1 MCYVCVKIERVDP
14 STAEQITPSLQFMS
28 FLERAHIQYV
38 LQASLEPVFLVIGWD
53 QDRRCPVLLQ
63 GSHVFY
69 FLISPL
75 EQVTLRDLF
84 TMNRMRVDQDRI
96 EITRC
101 SEESHGPWLD
111 QVIETL
117 PFCHVTL
124 YEPLTD
130 TTDSWMD
137 GYVEEVIACTDDSEE
152 EICHEDI

>member
-1 MCYVCVKIERVDP
+1 
-14 STAEQITPSLQFMS
+14 MS
-28 FLERAHIQYV
+28 FLERARIQYISK
-38 LQASLEPVFLVIGWD
+38 ASLEPVLLVLGID
-53 QDRRCPVLLQ
+53 YHRRCPVLLQ

-96 EITRC
+96 EITLC
-101 SEESHGPWLD
+101 SEESQGPWLD

-130 TTDSWMD
+130 TTDSWMET
-137 GYVEEVIACTDDSEE
+137 YVEEVIACTDDIEE
-152 EICHEDI
+152 EIHHEDT

>member
-1 MCYVCVKIERVDP
+1 MGHVCVKIERVDP

-38 LQASLEPVFLVIGWD
+38 LQASLKPVFLVIGWD

-69 FLISPL
+69 FRILSSEKITVGEILS
-75 EQVTLRDLF
+75 
-84 TMNRMRVDQDRI
+84 MNRMCVDRDRI

-137 GYVEEVIACTDDSEE
+137 GYVEEVIACTDDIEE
-152 EICHEDI
+152 EIHHEDT